1 MKFYEVKNSLFISTD
16 VIAQYAGIATNE
28 CPGVVGMAMLSV
40 KDGFYRVLKKDRL
53 NKGVDIK
60 INENNEIVLTLH
72 IFTLYD
78 VRIPEVAERITKQVS
93 YILEEQLGI
102 KNVAINIC
110 IEGVK
115 FNS

>member
-1 MKFYEVKNSLFISTD
+1 MKFYEVKNSLFINTD

-53 NKGVDIK
+53 AKGVDIK
-60 INENNEIVLTLH
+60 VKENNEIVLTLH
-72 IFTLYD
+72 IITLYD
-78 VRIPEVAERITKQVS
+78 VRIPEIAERIIKQVS
-93 YILEEQLGI
+93 YVLEDQLGI
-102 KNVAINIC
+102 INPTINIC
-110 IEGVK
+110 VEGIK